1 MSAPTSA
8 CRTKLSPLIVGSSTA
23 CSSTSSFF
31 TPTPRLAPHLQAP
44 LSWTA
49 SSLSASSNGQARW
62 YWHSAELQK
71 FFNNKTHKKHCKH
84 CGKPS
89 ALLLEVCSSCGTSLG
104 DVDIKPTGRDPL
116 VESIVAPRGSADF
129 KELHRSFEGLV
140 VKHKYPSGRI
150 HLLAIPKTN
159 LYDLRQL
166 RRRHIPLLRLLRS
179 LGMDCLKREL
189 DLPESAPEPAAVVGF
204 SYPADFNQ
212 LHMHVVV
219 PPFTSLA
226 LFTHQVFYSYAEVE
240 NELEKRGMVR
250 PHAIEIRPQQV
261 EASRRGNELPPPS
274 ASSSSSSAPVT
285 SARLGATSENDDH
298 VRGAAKHGGAGGD
311 QQESAATI

>member
-31 TPTPRLAPHLQAP
+31 TPTPHSSSSTLVLDCFLSLSIIQWTGEMVLAFCGAAEVFQQQDSQEALQALREALGTP
-44 LSWTA
+44 IGGL
-49 SSLSASSNGQARW
+49 LVMRHFFGGRRHQAHRQGPTCGVHCRPPW
-62 YWHSAELQK
+62 LGGLQ
-71 FFNNKTHKKHCKH
+71 
-84 CGKPS
+84 
-89 ALLLEVCSSCGTSLG
+89 GTS
-104 DVDIKPTGRDPL
+104 
-116 VESIVAPRGSADF
+116 
-129 KELHRSFEGLV
+129 
-140 VKHKYPSGRI
+140 
-150 HLLAIPKTN
+150 
-159 LYDLRQL
+159 
-166 RRRHIPLLRLLRS
+166 PLLRGSRCETQISLRANTS
-179 LGMDCLKREL
+179 VGDSENELVRLAAAPSAAHSIVEAAPLPGDGLLKREL